1 MLKKLSGAFLAL
13 ALITALVGTGAAT
26 TLKSN
31 DSRDGNGLR
40 LSGHDHGST
49 SRDSELSK
57 KETRSLARKL
67 ARARVATAEYAT
79 DLDAAKADGY
89 RIITQMIPDM
99 GFHFLNPDI
108 SEFDVKKPPI
118 LVYAK
123 RGDHW
128 QLVAFEWVFPEKPD
142 KKPLPGARYGSFGAA
157 CHYDDGTFYFEA
169 SEGEC
174 DASSPESGAP
184 FFFWHPDLVTLH
196 LWAWYHNPDGIYNGT
211 NPLMR
216 PFNGG

>member
-1 MLKKLSGAFLAL
+1 MLKRLFRAFLAL
-13 ALITALVGTGAAT
+13 AMISALFGTGAAT
-26 TLKSN
+26 TLKGNS
-31 DSRDGNGLR
+31 SRDAKE
-40 LSGHDHGST
+40 LSTGSHDHGS
-49 SRDSELSK
+49 SANSELSNRQTK
-57 KETRSLARKL
+57 RLARKL

-89 RIITQMIPDM
+89 RIITRMIPDM

-108 SEFDVKKPPI
+108 AEFDVEEPPI

-123 RGDHW
+123 RGGHR
-128 QLVAFEWVFPEKPD
+128 QLVAFEWVFPEKPA
-142 KKPLPGARYGSFGAA
+142 KNPLPGARYGSFGAA
-157 CHYDDGTFYFEA
+157 CHYNDGTFYFEE
-169 SEGEC
+169 SEGDC
-174 DASSPESGAP
+174 DPSSPESGAP

-216 PFNGG
+216 PFNQG